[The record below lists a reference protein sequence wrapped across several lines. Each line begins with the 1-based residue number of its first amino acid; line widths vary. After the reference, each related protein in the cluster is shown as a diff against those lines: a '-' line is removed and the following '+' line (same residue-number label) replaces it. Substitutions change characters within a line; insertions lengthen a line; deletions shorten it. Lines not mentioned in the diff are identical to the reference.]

1 MNGFISFCVSI
12 ALLICFLY
20 AGYAL
25 WDNQQLYVAAESV
38 YEEMNQIRQSYKLDD
53 LQAEDLSSQF
63 QELQAIN
70 PDVTG
75 WVTVFGT
82 EIDHPLVQGSNNLT
96 YINKN
101 VYGEFDLA
109 GSVYL
114 DTRNDRD
121 YSNTYNLV
129 YGHNMSRHRMLSD
142 INLYKD
148 EDFFKQNQ
156 IGILLLPD
164 RACLLKAISFFLTTE
179 GNSTLFNP
187 DNWLNST
194 NEQIMQYV
202 QQDAMYISETGLEAL
217 KNKLENGEQPHL
229 LALST
234 CSSESDEAR
243 TILLMLI
250 DP

>member
-1 MNGFISFCVSI
+1 
-12 ALLICFLY
+12 
-20 AGYAL
+20 
-25 WDNQQLYVAAESV
+25 
-38 YEEMNQIRQSYKLDD
+38 
-53 LQAEDLSSQF
+53 
-63 QELQAIN
+63 
-70 PDVTG
+70 
-75 WVTVFGT
+75 
-82 EIDHPLVQGSNNLT
+82 
-96 YINKN
+96 
-101 VYGEFDLA
+101 
-109 GSVYL
+109 
-114 DTRNDRD
+114 
-121 YSNTYNLV
+121 
-129 YGHNMSRHRMLSD
+129 MLSD

-164 RACLLKAISFFLTTE
+164 RACLLNAISFFLTTE

-187 DNWLNST
+187 DTWLNST